1 MTPSYVSRKAFSQIG
16 AVPGIAFRMA
26 TLFFA
31 VLLGVQS
38 VWLLSAQLA
47 RPATFALPVNA
58 SEAAAALKQR
68 GAAAVAASIGG
79 IRGNLWAQSA
89 FTYADLLFS
98 QTVPNAEVA
107 QTLAPVRKSL
117 GYALADGPIDPSAW
131 LLLSAFATRYPTEN
145 MDATETLKMSYYTG
159 PSDQALIPLRLRLAI
174 LPDAI
179 NDFEMQQFIARDLRF
194 LISRKQKSMIADAY
208 STASA
213 AGKRLIEQTIKD
225 IDPSFL
231 GSLTTTP
238 PKQAFPD

>member
-1 MTPSYVSRKAFSQIG
+1 MMPSYVSRGTFSLIS
-16 AVPGIAFRMA
+16 AIPGIAFRMA

-58 SEAAAALKQR
+58 AEAAAALKQR
-68 GAAAVAASIGG
+68 GAATAAASIGV
-79 IRGNLWAQSA
+79 IRGDLWAQSA
-89 FTYADLLFS
+89 FTYAGLLFI
-98 QTVPNAEVA
+98 QTVPNADVA
-107 QTLAPVRKSL
+107 QTLAPVRASL
-117 GYALADGPIDPSAW
+117 GYALADGPINPSAW
-131 LLLSAFATRYPTEN
+131 LLLSAFTTRYPPGN
-145 MDATETLKMSYYTG
+145 LDATETLKMSYYTG
-159 PSDQALIPLRLRLAI
+159 PSDQALIPLRLRLAV

-179 NDFEMQQFIARDLRF
+179 NDFEMRQFIARDLRF
-194 LISRKQKSMIADAY
+194 LVNQKQKSMIADAY